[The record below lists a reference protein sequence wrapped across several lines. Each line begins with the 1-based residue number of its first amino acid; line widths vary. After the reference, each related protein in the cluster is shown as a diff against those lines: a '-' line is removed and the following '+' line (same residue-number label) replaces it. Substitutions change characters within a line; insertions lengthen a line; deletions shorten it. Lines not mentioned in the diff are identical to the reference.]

1 MELQGITETIMQE
14 ARVAAELIIDDAQ
27 KLAEKM
33 VKKQV
38 QLGAKEANVKR
49 SSMLKKAKNEAALE
63 RSNKIANSK
72 ITSNWIVLSRK
83 EEIIFAVL
91 KEAKKRLQNLT
102 QTTKYIAV
110 LENLI
115 TEAGIVLGGNKLDVF
130 LNEKDSKVTLNLDKL
145 AKEIGSRTK
154 TQTKLILSKN
164 KLSIIGG
171 AMLKTSDGKIIMDN
185 TFDDILRQRE
195 RILKSRISEILFE

>member
-1 MELQGITETIMQE
+1 M
-14 ARVAAELIIDDAQ
+14 
-27 KLAEKM
+27 
-33 VKKQV
+33 
-38 QLGAKEANVKR
+38 
-49 SSMLKKAKNEAALE
+49 
-63 RSNKIANSK
+63 
-72 ITSNWIVLSRK
+72 
-83 EEIIFAVL
+83 
-91 KEAKKRLQNLT
+91 
-102 QTTKYIAV
+102 
-110 LENLI
+110 
-115 TEAGIVLGGNKLDVF
+115 DVF